1 MMKEQ
6 IEELIRK
13 LQYSAFRKGQRY
25 EKQCREGL
33 SGEMSED
40 HAPAMHHEMQSAVGE
55 LMNII
60 SKLDGQS

>member
-13 LQYSAFRKGQRY
+13 LQYSAFSKGQLY
-25 EKQCREGL
+25 EKQCRDGL
-33 SGEMSED
+33 SGEMSEY
-40 HAPAMHHEMQSAVGE
+40 HAPSMNHERQSAVGE

-60 SKLDGQS
+60 SKLDGQG

>member
-1 MMKEQ
+1 MKEQ
-6 IEELIRK
+6 IEELISK

-25 EKQCREGL
+25 QQQCDNGM

-40 HAPAMHHEMQSAVGE
+40 HAPAMHYEMQKAIGE

-60 SKLDGQS
+60 GE